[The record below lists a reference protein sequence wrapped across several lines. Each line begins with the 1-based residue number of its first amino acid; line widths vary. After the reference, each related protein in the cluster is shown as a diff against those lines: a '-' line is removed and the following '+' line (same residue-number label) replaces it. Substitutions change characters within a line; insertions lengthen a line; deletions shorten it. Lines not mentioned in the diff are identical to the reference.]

1 MIEIKDLTLNFRQQI
16 KTLFHSIVLAFSI
29 IGGALVGP
37 ISNIVP
43 CKTLFL
49 KQSWRFQSLFILMT
63 VGLLLERLYNFVME
77 NVESENK
84 EKHC

>member
-43 CKTLFL
+43 AKTLFL
-49 KQSWRFQSLFILMT
+49 K
-63 VGLLLERLYNFVME
+63 
-77 NVESENK
+77 
-84 EKHC
+84 